1 MRLTLALALLT
12 ATLGLASPASEQE
25 PPQVPAFAPVPVAAE
40 ARDDVSESESG
51 SGPTKRACS
60 HNGCRCLKGA
70 PQGQYCGNCVKVATG
85 EWVITRKRNLHHVYE
100 CSPGGDCCDYGAAG
114 DYGTSHAR
122 CGA

>member
-25 PPQVPAFAPVPVAAE
+25 SAQVPAFAPVAAE
-40 ARDDVSESESG
+40 ARDGDVSG
-51 SGPTKRACS
+51 SDLTKRACS
-60 HNGCRCLKGA
+60 RNGCRCLKGA

-85 EWVITRKRNLHHVYE
+85 EWVITQKRNLHHVYE
-100 CSPGGDCCDYGAAG
+100 CSPSGDCCDYGTAS
-114 DYGTSHAR
+114 DCGTGHAR